1 VFATEDMVTDSLLF
15 CVLVALIDMLTPT
28 PDELSTGVTVNEEDV
43 EDNET
48 DEEQFEV
55 TEGIIETVDCGG

>member
-1 VFATEDMVTDSLLF
+1 MVTDSLLF
-15 CVLVALIDMLTPT
+15 CILVAALFDIFTAPAPD
-28 PDELSTGVTVNEEDV
+28 DELSTGVTVSEEDV

-55 TEGIIETVDCGG
+55 TEGIIETVDCCGG